1 MLSEMRLQYL
11 LIVGTF
17 VLFSLIIYL
26 IRKDKIEVKYAI
38 IWLAFSLAMILF
50 SIFPQL
56 VFILGDITR
65 VINPVNFVFMI
76 QIIFILLILLSVSA
90 VISGFSKKIKRLAQS
105 NALLEKR
112 VRELEA
118 TMKTEEEQIAEDVSA
133 DSAEN
138 D

>member
-11 LIVGTF
+11 LIVGTI

-26 IRKDKIEVKYAI
+26 IKKDKIEVKYAI
-38 IWLAFSLAMILF
+38 IWLAFSVAMILF

-56 VFILGDITR
+56 VFILGDLTR

-76 QIIFILLILLSVSA
+76 QIIFILLILLSISA
-90 VISGFSKKIKRLAQS
+90 VISGFSKKIKGLAQA

-118 TMKTEEEQIAEDVSA
+118 KIKAAEEHSAEEESA
-133 DSAEN
+133 K
-138 D
+138 